1 MGTTFHGG
9 RYNLLVFSES
19 VGTLM
24 AEISLM
30 IFQMMVKMTQSL
42 LNRLRLVSPHCA
54 AVERDELP

>member
-1 MGTTFHGG
+1 M
-9 RYNLLVFSES
+9 LVFSES

-30 IFQMMVKMTQSL
+30 IFRMMVKMTQSL